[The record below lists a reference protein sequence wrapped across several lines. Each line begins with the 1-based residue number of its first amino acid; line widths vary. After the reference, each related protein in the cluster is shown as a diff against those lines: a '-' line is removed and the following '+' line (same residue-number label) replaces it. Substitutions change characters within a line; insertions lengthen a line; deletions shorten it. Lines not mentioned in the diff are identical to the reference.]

1 MSAAPA
7 RVLPARNPLAP
18 APAPAPT
25 ARGSLRIVPTRDP
38 VTAKAARA
46 PFVIVV
52 VAMLAAGLLG
62 LLALNTLLAQD
73 AFHLHEL
80 QASGKALDEREQALE
95 KEVEALQAPAS
106 LASRATALGMVPG
119 GPPAFLRLP
128 DGAVLGQ
135 ADPQTPEAPVVPPLV
150 STAKPLPQPAG
161 AVTAAPDPAPD
172 TPAQQPA
179 AGGVTDQTPSVT
191 TDDTAT
197 GATR

>member
-7 RVLPARNPLAP
+7 RVLPTRVT
-18 APAPAPT
+18 PT
-25 ARGSLRIVPTRDP
+25 PVPRRGALRIVPPRAAP
-38 VTAKAARA
+38 RRKAARA
-46 PFVIVV
+46 PFLIVV

-62 LLALNTLLAQD
+62 LLALNTMLAQD

-95 KEVEALQAPAS
+95 KEVEALQAPAG
-106 LASRATALGMVPG
+106 LAARATSLGMVPG

-135 ADPQTPEAPVVPPLV
+135 ADPDAPEAPVVPPLV
-150 STAKPLPQPAG
+150 STAKPLPKPAV
-161 AVTAAPDPAPD
+161 AATTAPDPAAD
-172 TPAQQPA
+172 TPAQEPA
-179 AGGVTDQTPSVT
+179 AGGVTDETARMT

-197 GATR
+197 GAAR